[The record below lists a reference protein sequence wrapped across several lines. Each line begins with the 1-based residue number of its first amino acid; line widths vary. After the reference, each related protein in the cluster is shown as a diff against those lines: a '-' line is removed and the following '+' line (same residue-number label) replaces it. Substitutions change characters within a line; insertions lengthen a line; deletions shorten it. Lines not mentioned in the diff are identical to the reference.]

1 MRKRISDKALQVL
14 VAPCSVDFAD
24 IHADVGM
31 QNIVAL
37 KNI

>member
-1 MRKRISDKALQVL
+1 MRKHISDKALQVL
-14 VAPCSVDFAD
+14 VALCSVDVAD
-24 IHADVGM
+24 IHADVCM